1 MKASFTLRV
10 CLGTCTLLIAAATLA
25 TATAQVEKGKS
36 RPMLTE
42 QFMEGSIKPHA
53 TGIKKGLEAGPS
65 TDEAWKEL
73 AVHAAILNEGS
84 YVLMEDGRC
93 PDSVCANAA
102 TKTMRN
108 GSESL
113 IKAIDHKDL
122 EAARKAFGELSKSC
136 KECHEKHKKKH

>member
-1 MKASFTLRV
+1 MKASFTLRACV
-10 CLGTCTLLIAAATLA
+10 GTCALLIAAATLA

-36 RPMLTE
+36 RPMRTE
-42 QFMEGSIKPHA
+42 HFMEGSIKPHA

-65 TDEAWKEL
+65 TDEDWNEL
-73 AVHAAILNEGS
+73 AMHAEILNEGS

-93 PDSVCANAA
+93 PDSVWADAA
-102 TKTMRN
+102 TKTMRH

-113 IKAIDHKDL
+113 IQAIDLKDL
-122 EAARKAFGELSKSC
+122 AAAKKAFGDLSKSC